1 MFNDSCWKAI
11 NNMLNRLIEVTF
23 KQKNEEEIGAGIVIR

>member
-11 NNMLNRLIEVTF
+11 NNVLKRLIEVIF
-23 KQKNEEEIGAGIVIR
+23 EQNNEEEIGAGIVIR